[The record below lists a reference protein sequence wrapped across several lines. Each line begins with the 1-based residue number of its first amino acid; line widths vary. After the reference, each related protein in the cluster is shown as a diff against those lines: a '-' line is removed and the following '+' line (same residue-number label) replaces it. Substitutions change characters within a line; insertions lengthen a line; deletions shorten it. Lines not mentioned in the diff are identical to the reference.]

1 MKKEYKSDWSII
13 KEAITDNWFESNP
26 DINHSEI
33 DEMAI
38 GVAGVV
44 DKVVNKFISSNLLT
58 NFKIYTM
65 KELDELKI
73 VQLKEIESY
82 FWNYRLKIKSVL
94 EYKQA
99 MENEE

>member
-1 MKKEYKSDWSII
+1 MYKFSAGIPKLFSPFAIA
-13 KEAITDNWFESNP
+13 EAINFR
-26 DINHSEI
+26 
-33 DEMAI
+33 I
-38 GVAGVV
+38 GSAL
-44 DKVVNKFISSNLLT
+44 FLLT